1 MEVAGAACGWGTPST
16 RKNTRKRREARR
28 PQTFH
33 HSHTME
39 LTTDQKLDRLEA
51 ALAEIGN
58 RLDALEAAQ
67 REGLAQWEADRA
79 RWAAEPLAGDVARW
93 PAQGEAADEDEAAG
107 KLGPAAV
114 AARFL
119 RGEPMRRLN
128 YANTRG
134 VLTLAAA
141 ALGAV
146 ADEEDEW
153 AQEEAADDDED
164 RAFSEAL
171 KRLDMTFLNSAHP
184 GACPKP

>member
-1 MEVAGAACGWGTPST
+1 
-16 RKNTRKRREARR
+16 
-28 PQTFH
+28 
-33 HSHTME
+33 ME
-39 LTTDQKLDRLEA
+39 LTTEEKLDRLEA
-51 ALAEIGN
+51 GLAEIGN
-58 RLDALEAAQ
+58 RLAALEAAQ

-93 PAQGEAADEDEAAG
+93 PAPEEEAADEEEVAG
-107 KLGPAAV
+107 NLGPAEV
-114 AARFL
+114 AAQFL
-119 RGEPMRRLN
+119 RGEPMGRLN

-164 RAFSEAL
+164 RQFSEAL
-171 KRLDMTFLNSAHP
+171 KRLDMKSL
-184 GACPKP
+184 

>member
-1 MEVAGAACGWGTPST
+1 
-16 RKNTRKRREARR
+16 
-28 PQTFH
+28 
-33 HSHTME
+33 ME

-51 ALAEIGN
+51 GLAEIGK
-58 RLDALEAAQ
+58 RLDALEAEW
-67 REGLAQWEADRA
+67 REGLEQWKADRE
-79 RWAAEPLAGDVARW
+79 RWAADDAAGGLARW
-93 PAQGEAADEDEAAG
+93 PAQEEDEADEEEAAG
-107 KLGPAAV
+107 NLGPAAV

-119 RGEPMRRLN
+119 RGEPMGRLN
-128 YANTRG
+128 YENTRG

>member
-1 MEVAGAACGWGTPST
+1 
-16 RKNTRKRREARR
+16 
-28 PQTFH
+28 
-33 HSHTME
+33 ME

-51 ALAEIGN
+51 GLAEIGN

-93 PAQGEAADEDEAAG
+93 PAQEEDADEEDAAG
-107 KLGPAAV
+107 NLGPAEV

-119 RGEPMRRLN
+119 RGEPMGRLN
-128 YANTRG
+128 YENTRG
-134 VLTLAAA
+134 VLTRAAA

-146 ADEEDEW
+146 ADEKEEP
-153 AQEEAADDDED
+153 AQEEEAADEDED

-171 KRLDMTFLNSAHP
+171 KRLEMQSL
-184 GACPKP
+184 